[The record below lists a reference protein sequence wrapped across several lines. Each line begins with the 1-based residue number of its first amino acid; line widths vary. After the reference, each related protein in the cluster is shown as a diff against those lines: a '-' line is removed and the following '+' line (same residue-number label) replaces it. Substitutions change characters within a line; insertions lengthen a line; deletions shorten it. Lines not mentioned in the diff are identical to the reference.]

1 MSRYIE
7 ILGLLHP
14 GVEADATGTNY
25 NDITWKDQVIS
36 KSTLDTEIAAI
47 RQHRLNVRSD
57 RVIAP
62 GTPMRALVKWIAP
75 LVGKTRQEALAE
87 VRVILKTLA

>member
-7 ILGLLHP
+7 IIGLLHP

-47 RQHRLNVRSD
+47 QQHRLNARADSALAD
-57 RVIAP
+57 GKP
-62 GTPMRALVKWIAP
+62 LRALIKWIAP

-87 VRVILKTLA
+87 VRVIYKTL